1 MAISVRMNP
10 ELEQQ
15 LTLAAKRLGITKSQF
30 ITDAVARALGQKDPL
45 AMLQRLQAEEAQAGY
60 ALAAAFKHE
69 QQPYD
74 TDASRQ
80 ALTQKLK
87 AKHSGRRAG

>member
-15 LTLAAKRLGITKSQF
+15 LTLAAKRQGITKSQF

-45 AMLQRLQAEEAQAGY
+45 AMMQRLQAEEAQAGY
-60 ALAAAFKHE
+60 TLATAFKGE
-69 QQPYD
+69 EQPYD
-74 TDASRQ
+74 SGPSREV
-80 ALTQKLK
+80 LTQKLK
-87 AKHSGRRAG
+87 AKHSGRSAG